1 VKDPSETM
9 DIYIMP
15 SSMVDVQQQAAR
27 KNGFLTAKTH
37 KIPTQVASAVN
48 KVLLIQF
55 ATTSVAR
62 RATHCILNAMLA
74 AAIYSSG

>member
-1 VKDPSETM
+1 
-9 DIYIMP
+9 
-15 SSMVDVQQQAAR
+15 MVDVQQQAARR

-55 ATTSVAR
+55 ATTSVAG
-62 RATHCILNAMLA
+62 RATLCILNAMLA
-74 AAIYSSG
+74 AAMYPSG